1 MCHAYV
7 HMNNDSSSKQVVIG
21 IIAVS
26 VLLFGGLTWLVASSS
41 PSSTITEENVAF
53 EDANDPFIGKQDSA
67 VTVHIYSDFQC
78 PACKASEPILK
89 KIVEQ
94 YKDRVKFVW
103 KDFPLETIHKNARIG
118 AVAAR
123 CAQAQGKYM
132 EMHNKL
138 FAEQTVWS
146 NQSNPNE
153 SLKNYAKD
161 LALDL
166 GAFNTCLDNR
176 AEDAKVAANISEAN
190 RNLVNA
196 TPTFFVNNK
205 RYTGMY
211 EQDWQNAINSALGSN
226 SAATSTQ

>member
-1 MCHAYV
+1 
-7 HMNNDSSSKQVVIG
+7 MNNDSSSKQVVIG

-26 VLLFGGLTWLVASSS
+26 VLLFGGLTYLVAKSS
-41 PSSTITEENVAF
+41 PSGTVSNENLTF
-53 EDANDPFIGKQDSA
+53 SDSNDPAIGKDGSA
-67 VTVHIYSDFQC
+67 VTVHVYSDFQC

-123 CAQAQGKYM
+123 CAQTQGKYN

-138 FAEQTVWS
+138 FSEQTIWS

-161 LALDL
+161 LGLDTN
-166 GAFNTCLDNR
+166 AFNTCLDNR
-176 AEDAKVAANISEAN
+176 AEDAKVAANISEGN

-196 TPTFFVNNK
+196 TPTFFINNK
-205 RYTGMY
+205 RYNGMY
-211 EQDWQNAINSALGSN
+211 EADWQNALNSALAEAGT
-226 SAATSTQ
+226 ATSTQ